1 MSEDKGLQEAD
12 MATEEVIEDLSS
24 FVDLADLDELEY
36 KDNEDVF
43 GGLGDIADLGEMPD
57 LSLDTVSDSQ
67 EAAGGVSIPDLIAEE
82 PEEVSFQTVEPAED
96 VSVPDLMEDA
106 SPIPD
111 LLMEDEGVPMPAL
124 DDMEEG
130 KASMPESVDMA
141 DIDSGEMMPSLDDMA
156 NIGDEEP
163 MPLLDDMA
171 DVGDEEPMPLLD
183 DMADIGDEEPMP
195 PLDGIADMEMD
206 LPAPDMESGE
216 DAAGEEDGVMPDVS
230 LLDAIGDEAVDSSV
244 LDALDGLDNGTE
256 KPILDEA
263 VSDILAGGAGI
274 GDLDLGFSD
283 GEEAAPA
290 VEESGGSGLDSML
303 GGLLNNLDM
312 NGSIS
317 DSLPGGEDSIGMGIA
332 PIAMDELDEL
342 DELSDD
348 TEEMLDV
355 SGIVPE
361 AAAQEEKEPGL
372 LKRVFGNVVTDEIAE
387 QERMAA
393 QQEEEDAAK
402 RAEEEEKAKEEAAI
416 KKEEKKAEKAAK
428 KEEKKKQKEAKKAEK
443 AAKKEEKKKQKE
455 EEEAAELE
463 VVGKLN
469 KVGVSIIVAATILF
483 LAVEITGTNLFGYI
497 STKNKAVDYFEMGK
511 YTQAYQEAIGTNM
524 SEKDKE
530 EYEKIKVVMKV
541 QQALNAY
548 QNYDRVSYYP
558 EALDALL
565 RGLKRYDSNIDKGI
579 ELEVDSDMMSCRKQI
594 LTLLQSEF
602 NLSESDAYSILA
614 MDSGNY
620 QKKVVEL
627 GLKKK

>member
-1 MSEDKGLQEAD
+1 MSEEKGLQEAD
-12 MATEEVIEDLSS
+12 MAAEEGIEDLSS

-57 LSLDTVSDSQ
+57 LSLDAVSDSQ
-67 EAAGGVSIPDLIAEE
+67 EAAGEVSIPDLIAEE

-96 VSVPDLMEDA
+96 VSLPDLTEEEAGSM
-106 SPIPD
+106 PD
-111 LLMEDEGVPMPAL
+111 LLMEDEEVPMPSL
-124 DDMEEG
+124 DDMTDGEVP
-130 KASMPESVDMA
+130 MPESESVDMA
-141 DIDSGEMMPSLDDMA
+141 DFDSGGTMPSLDEMADTGSEEMMPSSDDMADIADDGMMPSLDDMA
-156 NIGDEEP
+156 DAGSEEP
-163 MPLLDDMA
+163 LLS
-171 DVGDEEPMPLLD
+171 
-183 DMADIGDEEPMP
+183 
-195 PLDGIADMEMD
+195 LDGMADME
-206 LPAPDMESGE
+206 PDG
-216 DAAGEEDGVMPDVS
+216 DVAGEEDSAMPDIG

-244 LDALDGLDNGTE
+244 LDALDDLDGGTE
-256 KPILDEA
+256 EPILDDA
-263 VSDILAGGAGI
+263 VSDILAGGDGI
-274 GDLDLGFSD
+274 GGLDLGFSD
-283 GEEAAPA
+283 GGEAAPA

-317 DSLPGGEDSIGMGIA
+317 DSLSGGEDSIGMDA
-332 PIAMDELDEL
+332 SPIAMDDL
-342 DELSDD
+342 DELSDAAED
-348 TEEMLDV
+348 MLDV
-355 SGIVPE
+355 AGMVPE
-361 AAAQEEKEPGL
+361 AVAPEQKEPGL

-402 RAEEEEKAKEEAAI
+402 RAEEEEKAKEEAAV

-463 VVGKLN
+463 IVGKLN
-469 KVGVSIIVAATILF
+469 KVGVSIIVIATILF

-530 EYEKIKVVMKV
+530 EYDKIKVVMKV

-565 RGLKRYDSNIDKGI
+565 RGLKRYDANIDKGI

-614 MDSGNY
+614 MDSENY